1 MNTVTKQHYLFR
13 FNQAAEDRVRK
24 NAERYGIE
32 VIAPR
37 VTTWRYGKRGSK
49 PKPVSVPAF
58 HSYLILGFE
67 HNQIVHALTDLHH
80 SVRPVMMTTPEGE
93 LALGRIPTNQIQS
106 IRDNRLFKG
115 ASAGSL
121 INNVV
126 VPDPKY
132 TEKEL
137 VKILGGAAT
146 GLVGR
151 IVAADPE
158 AREAELDMDNW
169 RVKLRVSYDLIER
182 VA

>member
-1 MNTVTKQHYLFR
+1 MKHYLFR
-13 FNQAAEDRVRK
+13 FDQSKEDRVRRR
-24 NAERYGIE
+24 ASRFGIE

-49 PKPVSVPAF
+49 PKPIAVPAF

-67 HNQIVHALTDLHH
+67 HDQIVYALTELHH
-80 SVRPVMMTTPEGE
+80 SVRPVMMTTPSGE

-106 IRDNRLFKG
+106 IKDNRLFKG

-132 TEKEL
+132 TENEL

-146 GLVGR
+146 GLEGK
-151 IVAADPE
+151 IVSADPE
-158 AREAELDMDNW
+158 TREAELDMDSW